1 MHLQECLSNKFFPT
15 TMEINPI
22 VVGPITGGIRLRNNI
37 LLEIQKKVCYLLITA
52 AIILFVLSLGFMT
65 NFYQLFYN
73 GTTEMLSYYKQL
85 QYLNKA
91 IFNASVIFIVL
102 SLLLIPFDI
111 NKKSSGKFGLMYVIG
126 IALYILTTSL
136 TLLSSIPYYRQ
147 KYLVFDFSVIQ
158 GYNPST
164 FAFSMASLILIILT
178 VFSIT
183 LLITVI
189 INFIK
194 GKRELISGRVQ

>member
-1 MHLQECLSNKFFPT
+1 MQECLSNKFFPT
-15 TMEINPI
+15 TMGINPI

-91 IFNASVIFIVL
+91 IFNASVIFIVI

-111 NKKSSGKFGLMYVIG
+111 NKKSSGKFGLMYVTG
-126 IALYILTTSL
+126 IVLYILITSL

-147 KYLVFDFSVIQ
+147 KYLVFDFSNIQ

-178 VFSIT
+178 IFSVI

>member
-15 TMEINPI
+15 TMGINPI

-91 IFNASVIFIVL
+91 IFNASVIFIVI

-111 NKKSSGKFGLMYVIG
+111 NKKSSGKFGLMYVTG
-126 IALYILTTSL
+126 IVLYILITSL

-147 KYLVFDFSVIQ
+147 KYLVFDFSNIQ

-178 VFSIT
+178 IFSVI

>member
-1 MHLQECLSNKFFPT
+1 M
-15 TMEINPI
+15 
-22 VVGPITGGIRLRNNI
+22 RNNI